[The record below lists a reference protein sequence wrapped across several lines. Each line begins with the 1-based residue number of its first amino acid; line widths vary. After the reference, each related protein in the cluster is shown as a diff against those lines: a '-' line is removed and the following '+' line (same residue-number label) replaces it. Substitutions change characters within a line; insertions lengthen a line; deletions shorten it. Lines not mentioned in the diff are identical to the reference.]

1 MEFLIQH
8 EWSLVGFFVVLF
20 VIAISN
26 LWGIPRLK
34 TRGSQSGSLVSIL
47 IPMRDEGHN
56 AAGAVASALNQN
68 YPFCEVIVHEE
79 GSQDHTREVLEGID
93 DPHFSVIYG
102 NNPPK
107 GWLGKP
113 WACHNLAMAAH
124 GDLLIFLDADVRL
137 SPEAVSSA
145 VTELEE
151 KNLHVLSLLPRQ
163 ITRTLGELLV
173 VSILPWALSSF
184 FPLILVRLLGVSR
197 VAATVGQFVLIR
209 RKAYQKIGGHAAVR
223 DSVLEDMELGKLT
236 VANGLS
242 LGLAFGDK
250 LVSCRMYKGLKEAI
264 NGLSKNLFTVF
275 GKRLGFFAF
284 VWTYILYTAWQ
295 PIALIAAN
303 LISGVGG
310 QDLLLP
316 ALLTF
321 SLSST
326 LWAFTAI
333 RFRTSIVLAIL
344 FPVITVISWF
354 IAARSAFWHLTG
366 RGTWKGKSIHASKET
381 L

>member
-1 MEFLIQH
+1 MESLIQH
-8 EWSLVGFFVVLF
+8 EWSLVGFFVVLL

-26 LWGIPRLK
+26 LWGIHRLK
-34 TRGSQSGSLVSIL
+34 TRRTQSGSLVSIL
-47 IPMRDEGHN
+47 IPMRDEGDN
-56 AAGAVASALNQN
+56 AAGAVAGALNQN

-79 GSQDHTREVLEGID
+79 GSQDDTRDVLEGID

-102 NNPPK
+102 NTPPK

-124 GDLLIFLDADVRL
+124 GDLLIFTDADVRL

-151 KNLHVLSLLPRQ
+151 NHLDVLSLLPRQ

-173 VSILPWALSSF
+173 VSIIPWALSSF
-184 FPLILVRLLGVSR
+184 FPIILVRLLGISR
-197 VAATVGQFVLIR
+197 VAAAVGQFVLIR
-209 RKAYQKIGGHAAVR
+209 REAYRKIGGHEAVR
-223 DSVLEDMELGKLT
+223 DSVLEDMELGKLA
-236 VANGLS
+236 VANGLR

-250 LVSCRMYKGLKEAI
+250 LVSCRMYNGLKEAV
-264 NGLSKNLFTVF
+264 NGLSKNLFAVF
-275 GKRLGFFAF
+275 GKRLGLFAF

-303 LISGVGG
+303 LVSGVGG
-310 QDLLLP
+310 KGLLLP
-316 ALLTF
+316 ALLTL
-321 SLSST
+321 SLLSV

-333 RFRTSIVLAIL
+333 RFRTSIVLGIA
-344 FPVITVISWF
+344 FPIIAAVSWF
-354 IAARSAFWHLTG
+354 IAARSAFWHMTG
-366 RGTWKGKSIHASKET
+366 KGTWKGKSIHASKET